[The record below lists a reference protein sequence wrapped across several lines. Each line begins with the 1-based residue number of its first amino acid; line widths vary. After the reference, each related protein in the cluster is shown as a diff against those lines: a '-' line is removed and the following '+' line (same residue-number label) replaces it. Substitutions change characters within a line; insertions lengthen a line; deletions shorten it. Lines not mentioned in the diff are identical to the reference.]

1 MSQYSSRTYP
11 GRTSQNNVYRPHH
24 STSNGNRVGNFD
36 SRLETMFTPIQ
47 PVNRRPRLA
56 TCGSVAAHGL
66 LLLWILHPA
75 TPRLVA
81 PSFVVNG
88 DHGAYIAHLYWT
100 KQPSRIKAD
109 AAPGTSAADSR
120 QQLNARLNWRL
131 RARAAK
137 AAAPEPP
144 HPKIGLDDQ
153 TSAPG
158 QAAPARPAGSP
169 LGTILEGPLTGE
181 EVRPALPVVSPDPHV
196 AADELGGLQGDV
208 VIEVTIDE
216 NGNVVQKVVVQS
228 LTPAIDSKVLE
239 ALENW
244 RFRPATRNGVPIASK
259 QDVYYHF
266 PRLGKG

>member
-1 MSQYSSRTYP
+1 
-11 GRTSQNNVYRPHH
+11 
-24 STSNGNRVGNFD
+24 
-36 SRLETMFTPIQ
+36 MFKPIQ
-47 PVNRRPRLA
+47 PVNRQPRLT

-66 LLLWILHPA
+66 LLLWLLHPA

-88 DHGAYIAHLYWT
+88 DHGSYIAHLYWLN
-100 KQPSRIKAD
+100 QPSRNKAD
-109 AAPGTSAADSR
+109 ASPCTSAADSR
-120 QQLNARLNWRL
+120 QQLNARLTWKR
-131 RARAAK
+131 RAK
-137 AAAPEPP
+137 AAKSAAPELP
-144 HPKIGLDDQ
+144 HPKIGQDDQ

-158 QAAPARPAGSP
+158 QAAQARPAGSP
-169 LGTILEGPLTGE
+169 LGTVLEGSLTGE

-208 VIEVTIDE
+208 VVEVTIDE
-216 NGNVVQKVVVQS
+216 SGNVVRKTVVQS
-228 LTPAIDSKVLE
+228 LTPAIDGKVLE

>member
-1 MSQYSSRTYP
+1 MFTRRAIP
-11 GRTSQNNVYRPHH
+11 RLMERGLAN
-24 STSNGNRVGNFD
+24 STLD
-36 SRLETMFTPIQ
+36 IETMFTPIQ
-47 PVNRRPRLA
+47 PANRRHPLA
-56 TCGSVAAHGL
+56 TCCSVAAHGL
-66 LLLWILHPA
+66 LLLWLLHPA
-75 TPRLVA
+75 APRLVA

-88 DHGAYIAHLYWT
+88 DHGTYNAHLYWLN
-100 KQPSRIKAD
+100 QPTTIKAD
-109 AAPGTSAADSR
+109 ASPGTSAADSR
-120 QQLNARLNWRL
+120 QQLNARLTWKR
-131 RARAAK
+131 RAKPAK
-137 AAAPEPP
+137 TAAPELP

-158 QAAPARPAGSP
+158 QAAQARPAGSP
-169 LGTILEGPLTGE
+169 LGTVLEGPLSGE

-208 VIEVTIDE
+208 VVEVTIDE

-228 LTPAIDSKVLE
+228 LTPAIDGKVLE